1 MAGADDWY
9 IDVPVA
15 QKGEWLNRTVVDDI
29 FRWGPDYGRVPPV
42 FPLVSDTTFASHTE
56 NLDLRKTCWC
66 SIP

>member
-42 FPLVSDTTFASHTE
+42 FPLVSDTTLASH
-56 NLDLRKTCWC
+56 K
-66 SIP
+66 